1 MSEQQNSFLPKT
13 VLRFST
19 AIALL
24 LMVLPTKPLC
34 CSIAGMSTPAG

>member
-13 VLRFST
+13 GLRFST

-24 LMVLPTKPLC
+24 PTVLPIKPLC
-34 CSIAGMSTPAG
+34 CFIAGMSIPAG